1 MTTIWLNPC
10 GGRERERDRD
20 QRVLDSILIV
30 FFLLY
35 LLCIFYQE
43 TNAWI
48 CPKVMAEEDCR
59 FYWLMVVK
67 VEASELMEVFGNALR
82 LIKEVANVGN
92 LMMLFLLKP
101 SLIFF
106 FMRKRWNFM
115 KSSKWK
121 CIMLHGWLA
130 WVIGHLHTTSS
141 VCIILI
147 VHFLI

>member
-1 MTTIWLNPC
+1 MCLLTCHKCSEKANEKMLTCKLEWLLFGSIHV
-10 GGRERERDRD
+10 GGERERDRD
-20 QRVLDSILIV
+20 ERVLDSILIV

-67 VEASELMEVFGNALR
+67 VEASELMEVFWNALR
-82 LIKEVANVGN
+82 LIKAVADVGN

-101 SLIFF
+101 SLIFLNAQ
-106 FMRKRWNFM
+106 KM
-115 KSSKWK
+115 KFYE
-121 CIMLHGWLA
+121 
-130 WVIGHLHTTSS
+130 V
-141 VCIILI
+141 
-147 VHFLI
+147 F